1 MENDIAVVITGGR
14 EATGRLFATIE
25 QIDDALAARPSL
37 LPGWSIAHVLT
48 HLARNADSFVRV
60 LAGAAEGLEVRQYP
74 GGSAERTRDIEQGAK
89 RQASEILDDV
99 RDSARRL
106 DAAWIDTPLVVWQRQ
121 GLRGDGS
128 PLPCRF
134 LPMSRWREVEVHHA
148 DLGLGYGVSDW
159 PAEFVSADLPF
170 ALDRLPERIEDPR
183 QRAALLAWVY
193 GRVAEPGEVVLR
205 PF

>member
-1 MENDIAVVITGGR
+1 MEDDIAVAIAGSR

-74 GGSAERTRDIEQGAK
+74 GGSAERNRDIEQGAK
-89 RQASEILDDV
+89 RPALEILDDV
-99 RDSARRL
+99 RDSTMRL
-106 DAAWIDTPLVVWQRQ
+106 DAAWIDMPPVVWQRQ

-128 PLPCRF
+128 PLPCRL
-134 LPMSRWREVEVHHA
+134 LPMSRWREVEVHHV

-159 PAEFVSADLPF
+159 PAEFVSADLPL

-193 GRVAEPGEVVLR
+193 GRAAEPGEVVLQ